1 MANIYRFNIMGLN
14 VQPYNMGRA
23 NLVSG
28 IVWQYCASNGA
39 GVWGATNGICQIKY
53 DPNSGI
59 WIPYEDITESI
70 AMNWLMDGLGQA
82 FVDFLPVAMQG
93 LLDQNQDIINLQI
106 DRPRVCCMTPPWSP
120 NNVNG

>member
-1 MANIYRFNIMGLN
+1 MANIYKFNIMGLN

-28 IVWQYCASNGA
+28 IVWQYSASNGA

-53 DPNSGI
+53 DPNSSI
-59 WIPYEDITESI
+59 WIPFEDITESI
-70 AMNWLMDGLGQA
+70 AMSWLLEGLGQA
-82 FVDFLPVAMQG
+82 FVDFLPVSMQG
-93 LLDQNQDIINLQI
+93 LLDQNKDIINLQI
-106 DRPRVCCMTPPWSP
+106 DRPRVFCMTPPWSP